1 MKIIT
6 QQLADKLSSCH
17 KLLSNQVINPQDYI
31 TTHSI
36 LINAQELTI
45 YDITNSKKH
54 PYEEILSVKDHINRT
69 GNNPLIGHQKELDVV
84 FTDITKLYNNKP
96 NAVQT
101 DCCGKKLNRQ
111 YPYPSHYLCNISI
124 IAKTI
129 GIQKISAFLINIS

>member
-45 YDITNSKKH
+45 YDITNSKNI
-54 PYEEILSVKDHINRT
+54 P
-69 GNNPLIGHQKELDVV
+69 
-84 FTDITKLYNNKP
+84 TKK
-96 NAVQT
+96 
-101 DCCGKKLNRQ
+101 
-111 YPYPSHYLCNISI
+111 
-124 IAKTI
+124 
-129 GIQKISAFLINIS
+129 FLV